1 MEQLILISF
10 LITVIVV
17 LAVLYGVA
25 KTNKKITEDNLKL
38 GDKIDKIIS
47 SNSCIEQHEWINW
60 LQERRSKQK

>member
-1 MEQLILISF
+1 MEQLILIS
-10 LITVIVV
+10 LLVTVIIV

-25 KTNKKITEDNLKL
+25 KSNKKITEDNLKL

>member
-1 MEQLILISF
+1 MEQLILLS
-10 LITVIVV
+10 LLVTVIIV

-25 KTNKKITEDNLKL
+25 KTNKKITEDTLKL

>member
-1 MEQLILISF
+1 MEQLIILS
-10 LITVIVV
+10 LLVTVIIV

-25 KTNKKITEDNLKL
+25 KSKKKITEDNLKL

>member
-1 MEQLILISF
+1 MEQLILLSL
-10 LITVIVV
+10 LITVIIV

>member
-1 MEQLILISF
+1 MEQLILLSLLVTI
-10 LITVIVV
+10 IIV

>member
-1 MEQLILISF
+1 MEQLILLSLLVTI
-10 LITVIVV
+10 IIV

-25 KTNKKITEDNLKL
+25 KSNKKITEDNLKL

>member
-1 MEQLILISF
+1 MEQLILLSL
-10 LITVIVV
+10 LIIV

>member
-1 MEQLILISF
+1 MEQLIILS
-10 LITVIVV
+10 LLVTVIIV
-17 LAVLYGVA
+17 LAVLYGVT

>member
-1 MEQLILISF
+1 MEQLILIS
-10 LITVIVV
+10 LLVTVIIV

-25 KTNKKITEDNLKL
+25 KTNKKNTEDNLKL

>member
-1 MEQLILISF
+1 MEQLILLS
-10 LITVIVV
+10 LLVTVIIV

-25 KTNKKITEDNLKL
+25 KSNKKITEDNLKL

>member
-1 MEQLILISF
+1 MEQLILLS
-10 LITVIVV
+10 LLVTVIIV
-17 LAVLYGVA
+17 LAVLYGVT

>member
-1 MEQLILISF
+1 MEQLILIS
-10 LITVIVV
+10 LLVTVIIV

>member
-1 MEQLILISF
+1 MEQLILIS
-10 LITVIVV
+10 LLVTVIIV
-17 LAVLYGVA
+17 LAVLYGVT
-25 KTNKKITEDNLKL
+25 KTNKKITEDTLKL

>member
-1 MEQLILISF
+1 MEQLILIS
-10 LITVIVV
+10 LLVTVIIV
-17 LAVLYGVA
+17 LAVLYGVT

>member
-1 MEQLILISF
+1 MEQLILLS
-10 LITVIVV
+10 LLVTVIVV

>member
-1 MEQLILISF
+1 MEQLILIS
-10 LITVIVV
+10 LLVTVIIV
-17 LAVLYGVA
+17 LAVLYGVT

-47 SNSCIEQHEWINW
+47 GNSCIEQHEWINW

>member
-1 MEQLILISF
+1 MEQLILLS
-10 LITVIVV
+10 LLVTVIIV

>member
-1 MEQLILISF
+1 MEQLIIIS
-10 LITVIVV
+10 LLVTIIIV

-25 KTNKKITEDNLKL
+25 KSKKKITEDNLKL